1 MAGPRQIKDAPMA
14 CPAASIQSYTA
25 ELWRHRDACLAIFKS
40 YEEKYTDAFWGPND
54 EDAEKPDSGDAKARL
69 KLSTQV
75 VLDDGKRH
83 FPPPFTRLS
92 DELVYLATKFLKA
105 TDRGRDYPYDFLPRG
120 DIDPERV
127 PSGVGPI
134 VWAHGL
140 PFFPVYKGYYIL
152 CGREHAKWIGWW
164 LHPRTQNFMRS
175 YPIWTIGPV
184 VAPGSAVE
192 LERSIERQ
200 LFNHKT
206 LSAKDCEKG
215 MEKAPPAR
223 DVMSDSHIDGSVVPM
238 DSKDSF
244 TVAPIYR
251 LRGYS
256 IKVGPITGP
265 HGKKV
270 LQIRKSYF
278 SLYKVNVKDFDWD
291 AVSKRAYA
299 NEKHPQLYED
309 DESEKD
315 TEVMADATD
324 SNGSDSADDMDE
336 TRDGDL
342 SAPEEA
348 NTDDEMALNADKEL
362 NEEDKVSVDEQTETA
377 TPAVD
382 LQDVSM
388 ETNNSEEA
396 IETTEAPESP
406 ISPSSTTREKIVNG
420 DQAAEA
426 TPAGNLND
434 TSDSEVT
441 TAKDQQTTDEET
453 NIDHTK
459 EIGNNSSKSHTP
471 ETSVDADVITDSLSL
486 SHKAQSTPA
495 PKSTPASGDA
505 ALIDSEGGVEL
516 EDDG

>member
-1 MAGPRQIKDAPMA
+1 MAGARQIRDGPMA

-25 ELWRHRDACLAIFKS
+25 ELWRHRDACLAILKS
-40 YEEKYTDAFWGPND
+40 YEESFTDAFWDPND
-54 EDAEKPDSGDAKARL
+54 DYAEEPESDEDKARL

-164 LHPRTQNFMRS
+164 LHPRTQLFTRN

-192 LERSIERQ
+192 LERSIKRQ

-223 DVMSDSHIDGSVVPM
+223 DVVSDSHVDGSVVPM
-238 DSKDSF
+238 DGKGSF
-244 TVAPIYR
+244 VVAPIYR
-251 LRGYS
+251 LRGYT

-265 HGKKV
+265 HGKRV
-270 LQIRKSYF
+270 MQIKKSYF
-278 SLYKVNVKDFDWD
+278 SLYKIKTKDFDWD
-291 AVSKRAYA
+291 AVSKRVYA
-299 NEKHPQLYED
+299 NENNPQLYED

-315 TEVMADATD
+315 TKGMADATD
-324 SNGSDSADDMDE
+324 SNSSDYADAMDE
-336 TRDGDL
+336 TQDGDT

-348 NTDDEMALNADKEL
+348 LTDDEIALKAYQELEKEA
-362 NEEDKVSVDEQTETA
+362 EMPFDDQTETA
-377 TPAVD
+377 KPAVD
-382 LQDVSM
+382 VQEVSM

-396 IETTEAPESP
+396 HETTEATESP
-406 ISPSSTTREKIVNG
+406 VSLSSTTREETVNG
-420 DQAAEA
+420 DQAAEV
-426 TPAGNLND
+426 TPTGNLVD
-434 TSDSEVT
+434 TSDT

-453 NIDHTK
+453 NIDHT
-459 EIGNNSSKSHTP
+459 EEGGNNDSKSHTP
-471 ETSVDADVITDSLSL
+471 ETSVDADPITANLIS

-495 PKSTPASGDA
+495 PGEGT
-505 ALIDSEGGVEL
+505 LIDSGGGSRH
-516 EDDG
+516 DDHDK